1 MTNASK
7 TSVTSDKILL
17 KNARLSFLRL
27 EKPEAFEEGQ
37 VEKFQL
43 TALLDP
49 SDAANAEAIALIK
62 QETQKLCVEAYGE
75 VPTDIKATPMD
86 RLPFGLADNHPKKKE
101 YDGYKGM
108 FYIYAANTVRPGIGN
123 RKAEGVIPGEPEFP
137 YSGCYG
143 NVSISLWAL
152 LGPKRVKY
160 GSRIG
165 ANLRAVQFV
174 KDGDAFGLA
183 PVSAEDEFD
192 ALEDNSPADAG
203 SSADWDDDIPF

>member
-1 MTNASK
+1 MSNASK
-7 TSVTSDKILL
+7 TSVTSEKLLL
-17 KNARLSFLRL
+17 KNVRLSFLRL

-37 VEKFQL
+37 KEKYQL

-49 SDAANAEAIALIK
+49 SNAEHAEIIALVR
-62 QETQKLCVEAYGE
+62 QEAVNLCKEAYGE
-75 VPTDIKATPMD
+75 VPADIKAAPMD

-108 FYIYAANTVRPGIGN
+108 FYVYASNTVRPGIGN
-123 RKAEGVIPGEPEFP
+123 RKADSVLPGEPEFP

-152 LGPKRVKY
+152 LGPKKTKY

-165 ANLRAVQFV
+165 ANLRAVQFTM
-174 KDGDAFGLA
+174 DGDAFGLA

-192 ALEDNSPADAG
+192 ALEDNSPVTTG
-203 SSADWDDDIPF
+203 SSDWDEDDIPF